1 MTKFTVEQ
9 GAYMGAIKLF
19 FMRQKEKVRLKK
31 AFKNAGLIIKH
42 KSGDKD
48 IHLPKI
54 HDVVI
59 DKEKTTYVFTL
70 INVMDQAR

>member
-42 KSGDKD
+42 KSGD
-48 IHLPKI
+48 
-54 HDVVI
+54 V
-59 DKEKTTYVFTL
+59 EETL
-70 INVMDQAR
+70 NFVELIKKNLYI